1 MDPGIFRDPSDCTN
15 ANSPLHLNLEW
26 QISNWPE
33 SLNEPIG
40 KEANSSELLKLC
52 PLLVWIRSMEWISEV
67 SWLNCTN
74 MLESDM
80 SSTGWVQKQTAPIV
94 NMNWEDGPAGRIY
107 EQVWMGGRECAH
119 RSETVV
125 VPAPQLLLL
134 LLHSPLLLSPPP
146 PVAPT
151 TPRPVAFF
159 PVTFFA
165 LISFRPHLLWPL
177 ASCNITFDGKLR
189 FSVVGIST
197 FLKVDNIWM
206 WSASNMWLMWQVGM
220 TVREWDLANC

>member
-1 MDPGIFRDPSDCTN
+1 
-15 ANSPLHLNLEW
+15 
-26 QISNWPE
+26 
-33 SLNEPIG
+33 
-40 KEANSSELLKLC
+40 
-52 PLLVWIRSMEWISEV
+52 
-67 SWLNCTN
+67 
-74 MLESDM
+74 M

-134 LLHSPLLLSPPP
+134 LLLHSPLLLSPPP

-159 PVTFFA
+159 PVTFFRSD
-165 LISFRPHLLWPL
+165 LFPSSFAICILQHYLWWQIVIL
-177 ASCNITFDGKLR
+177 
-189 FSVVGIST
+189 VGIST
-197 FLKVDNIWM
+197 FLKVDNIWL

-220 TVREWDLANC
+220 TVTERVRFGKLLTLWQSSVLTCLSKLGMLSTLWKIICWLGNQHLRFYPTQAGLSVQK